1 MLYYIKLDEDII
13 AWKITNCAKEDRSVC
28 FLQKIF
34 KMYYA
39 IQKRRQVHEFR
50 AGFNGK
56 GDRRIYCFAAQGQG
70 NQLRGFGA
78 AQRLE
83 SAFAAQDRDRRGQ
96 RDGVFLEQGAAGAG

>member
-1 MLYYIKLDEDII
+1 
-13 AWKITNCAKEDRSVC
+13 
-28 FLQKIF
+28 
-34 KMYYA
+34 MYYA

-70 NQLRGFGA
+70 NQPRGSGA

-96 RDGVFLEQGAAGAG
+96 RDCVFLEQGAAGAG

>member
-1 MLYYIKLDEDII
+1 M
-13 AWKITNCAKEDRSVC
+13 T
-28 FLQKIF
+28 FLGRF
-34 KMYYA
+34 YTH
-39 IQKRRQVHEFR
+39 QKRRQVHEFR

-70 NQLRGFGA
+70 NQPRGSGA

-83 SAFAAQDRDRRGQ
+83 SALAAQDRGRRGE